1 MLVLFAFSGTPKKFI
16 HDLVVYHKDTRSK
29 FAPDAHTSVQ
39 RSFFN
44 CHVEDLVVES
54 PFIEETAP
62 TVSPAPVIFT
72 DTYVQLTTRLYAIF
86 PISTSLRG
94 PPALI

>member
-16 HDLVVYHKDTRSK
+16 HDLVVSHKDTRSK
-29 FAPDAHTSVQ
+29 YASDARTSVQ

-44 CHVEDLVVES
+44 CHIEDLVVES

-62 TVSPAPVIFT
+62 TLSPAQVVFI
-72 DTYVQLTTRLYAIF
+72 DTYAQPTTRLYAIF
-86 PISTSLRG
+86 PVSTSLRG

>member
-16 HDLVVYHKDTRSK
+16 HDLVVPHKDTRSR

-44 CHVEDLVVES
+44 CHIEDLVVES

-62 TVSPAPVIFT
+62 TLSPAQVVFT
-72 DTYVQLTTRLYAIF
+72 DTYAQLTTRLYAIVSV
-86 PISTSLRG
+86 STSPRG
-94 PPALI
+94 PPAIV